1 MCLHCELSPRHIAAH
16 CDGVVTVSEQQ
27 LVAATLAAYRSG
39 LVVEPSGAA
48 GLAAVLGGQVST
60 VQHSTVL
67 YCTLYCVQVT
77 CHRPGERLV
86 IVITGGNVTPG
97 EMAALERIERDQ
109 TV

>member
-1 MCLHCELSPRHIAAH
+1 MTRIESPPPVCIHRALFPRHIAKH

-60 VQHSTVL
+60 VL
-67 YCTLYCVQVT
+67 YCTLYC
-77 CHRPGERLV
+77 
-86 IVITGGNVTPG
+86 
-97 EMAALERIERDQ
+97 
-109 TV
+109 TVHCTVYR